1 MSGGRI
7 AARGDLHASV
17 TAFNQA
23 GGELSSE
30 GALMLEADSLDNRSG
45 GLVSADGNLTVS
57 ARRIDNR
64 AGEIASPGQVTL
76 DVAEQLDNR
85 GGKAIGDSDFASPRH
100 GYSTRTAGYSPV
112 VMGCA

>member
-1 MSGGRI
+1 LENDDGDLLSEGRLKLTAERANSVRGRI

-45 GLVSADGNLTVS
+45 GLVSADGNMTVS
-57 ARRIDNR
+57 AR
-64 AGEIASPGQVTL
+64 
-76 DVAEQLDNR
+76 
-85 GGKAIGDSDFASPRH
+85 
-100 GYSTRTAGYSPV
+100 
-112 VMGCA
+112 

>member
-1 MSGGRI
+1 
-7 AARGDLHASV
+7 
-17 TAFNQA
+17 
-23 GGELSSE
+23 
-30 GALMLEADSLDNRSG
+30 MLEADSLDNRSG

-85 GGKAIGDSDFASPRH
+85 GGKAIGDSGLRLAAPR
-100 GYSTRTAGYSPV
+100 YSTRTAGYSPV

>member
-1 MSGGRI
+1 MSGRI

-64 AGEIASPGQVTL
+64 AGEIASPG
-76 DVAEQLDNR
+76 R
-85 GGKAIGDSDFASPRH
+85 
-100 GYSTRTAGYSPV
+100 
-112 VMGCA
+112 

>member
-1 MSGGRI
+1 
-7 AARGDLHASV
+7 
-17 TAFNQA
+17 
-23 GGELSSE
+23 
-30 GALMLEADSLDNRSG
+30 MLEADSLDNRSG

-76 DVAEQLDNR
+76 TSPSSWTTEAAR
-85 GGKAIGDSDFASPRH
+85 PSAIADFASPRH